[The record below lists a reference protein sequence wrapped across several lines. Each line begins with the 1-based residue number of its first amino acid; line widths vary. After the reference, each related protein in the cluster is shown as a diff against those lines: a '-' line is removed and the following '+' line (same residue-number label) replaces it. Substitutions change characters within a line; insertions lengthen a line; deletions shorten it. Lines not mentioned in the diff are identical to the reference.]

1 MTTSRTEQPTAW
13 SVAWA
18 TIAAIAGV
26 ILALDLLLKSY
37 AASAWAKKPW
47 FPLDLGGAGHSGQ
60 WLEFS
65 YSQNPGIAFG
75 LPLHG
80 WPLLV
85 INIALILALIAYS
98 LHSLD
103 FRATSA
109 KLATGLVLGGALG
122 NLYDRLELGA
132 VRDFLRIG
140 IWPMFNLA
148 DTAIVVGVAL
158 LILHLYHPSHG
169 RKKSHQR

>member
-1 MTTSRTEQPTAW
+1 M
-13 SVAWA
+13 
-18 TIAAIAGV
+18 IIAIAGAV
-26 ILALDLLLKSY
+26 FTFDLLLKSY
-37 AASAWAKKPW
+37 AESTWAGQPW
-47 FPLDLGGAGHSGQ
+47 GGR

-65 YSQNPGIAFG
+65 YSKNPGIAFG

-85 INIALILALIAYS
+85 INIALILALITYA

-103 FRATSA
+103 FRTTSA
-109 KLATGLVLGGALG
+109 KLAVGLVLGGALG
-122 NLYDRLELGA
+122 NLYDRLALGA

-148 DTAIVVGVAL
+148 DTAIVVGIGL
-158 LILHLYHPSHG
+158 LIFHLYYPSHG

>member
-1 MTTSRTEQPTAW
+1 MIS
-13 SVAWA
+13 
-18 TIAAIAGV
+18 IAGV
-26 ILALDLLLKSY
+26 ILAFDLLLKSY
-37 AASAWAKKPW
+37 AAFTWAKNPW
-47 FPLDLGGAGHSGQ
+47 FPLNFSSSGERWS

-85 INIALILALIAYS
+85 INILLLLALIAYAI
-98 LHSLD
+98 
-103 FRATSA
+103 RATSA

-122 NLYDRLELGA
+122 NLYDRLALGA

-169 RKKSHQR
+169 RKKSS

>member
-1 MTTSRTEQPTAW
+1 MKIEKSPYW
-13 SVAWA
+13 GKAWA
-18 TIAAIAGV
+18 TIGGV
-26 ILALDLLLKSY
+26 GGVVFALDLSLKSY
-37 AASAWAKKPW
+37 AASVWAKNPW
-47 FPLDLGGAGHSGQ
+47 FPLDFGSAGDSGSWLG
-60 WLEFS
+60 FS

-80 WPLLV
+80 WPLLA
-85 INIALILALIAYS
+85 INIALILALLVYA

-103 FRATSA
+103 FRTTSA

-122 NLYDRLELGA
+122 NLYDRLALGA

-158 LILHLYHPSHG
+158 LLIHLYHPSHG
-169 RKKSHQR
+169 RK

>member
-1 MTTSRTEQPTAW
+1 MGKKHREKVRKVWPREWLGMIS
-13 SVAWA
+13 
-18 TIAAIAGV
+18 IASM
-26 ILALDLLLKSY
+26 ILAFDLLLKSY
-37 AASAWAKKPW
+37 ATFAWAKNPW
-47 FPLDLGGAGHSGQ
+47 FPLSFGGVGDHGN

-85 INIALILALIAYS
+85 INILLILALIVYA

-122 NLYDRLELGA
+122 NLYDRLALGA

-148 DTAIVVGVAL
+148 DTAIVVGVGL
-158 LILHLYHPSHG
+158 LILHLYHLSHA
-169 RKKSHQR
+169 RKPPR

>member
-1 MTTSRTEQPTAW
+1 MEKSGRSKRSIA
-13 SVAWA
+13 AWA
-18 TIAAIAGV
+18 TIGAIASV
-26 ILALDLLLKSY
+26 ILAFDLILKSY
-37 AASAWAKKPW
+37 AASTWAKNPW
-47 FPLDLGGAGHSGQ
+47 FPLGKSGGN

-65 YSQNPGIAFG
+65 YSENPGIAFG

-85 INIALILALIAYS
+85 INIALILALIAFA

-103 FRATSA
+103 FHKTSD
-109 KLATGLVLGGALG
+109 KLAIGLLLGGALG
-122 NLYDRLELGA
+122 NLYDRLALGV

-148 DTAIVVGVAL
+148 DTAIVVGVAI
-158 LILHLYHPSHG
+158 LILYLYHSSHD
-169 RKKSHQR
+169 

>member
-1 MTTSRTEQPTAW
+1 MQKSGRSKRSIERSTSVA
-13 SVAWA
+13 AWA
-18 TIAAIAGV
+18 TIGAIAGV
-26 ILALDLLLKSY
+26 LFTLDLFLKSH
-37 AASAWAKKPW
+37 AASAWAKAPW
-47 FPLDLGGAGHSGQ
+47 LGN

-65 YSQNPGIAFG
+65 YSENSGIAFG

-85 INIALILALIAYS
+85 INIALILALIAFA

-103 FRATSA
+103 FRAASA

-122 NLYDRLELGA
+122 NLYDRLTLGV

-148 DTAIVVGVAL
+148 DTAIVVGVAIL
-158 LILHLYHPSHG
+158 LFHLYTASHAG
-169 RKKSHQR
+169 KKSR